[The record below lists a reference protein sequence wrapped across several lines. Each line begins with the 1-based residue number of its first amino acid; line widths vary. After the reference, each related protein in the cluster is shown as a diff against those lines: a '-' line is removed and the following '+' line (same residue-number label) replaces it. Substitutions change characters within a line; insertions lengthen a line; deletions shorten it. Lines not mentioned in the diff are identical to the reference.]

1 MLASLTIS
9 FRECLEAV
17 VLITSL
23 LTYIY
28 KKQKRELGR
37 FILAGTALGVVSSI
51 ITGVAVFKNV
61 QHLQGV
67 ARQIFDGSM
76 MIFVAGLVAYSVL
89 KIRNKADYS
98 DTSKNMED
106 DYSIET
112 TAFNMF
118 IIPFIVVY
126 RESFEIIMFIL
137 PLAYEN
143 PLDIIMGISIGFA
156 LSLICMLLIFKAVIK
171 LKIDIVFKIL
181 SVILIFIGATM
192 FGEGIS
198 ELLANRNETI
208 TTTIKLVYA
217 VPLLYLFL
225 KREMKRFINKQ
236 RYGKPR

>member
-17 VLITSL
+17 ILITSL

-51 ITGVAVFKNV
+51 ITGIAVFKNV

-126 RESFEIIMFIL
+126 RESLEIIMFIL

-143 PLDIIMGISIGFA
+143 PLDIIMGIFIGFA
-156 LSLICMLLIFKAVIK
+156 LSLIFMLLIFKAVIK
-171 LKIDIVFKIL
+171 LKTDTIFKIL

-198 ELLANRNETI
+198 ELLANKNETI
-208 TTTIKLVYA
+208 TTTAKLIYA

-236 RYGKPR
+236 RYGK

>member
-9 FRECLEAV
+9 FRECFEAV
-17 VLITSL
+17 ILITSL

-28 KKQKRELGR
+28 KKQKKELGK
-37 FILAGTALGVVSSI
+37 FILAGTISGVVSSI
-51 ITGVAVFKNV
+51 ITGIAVFKNI
-61 QHLQGV
+61 QHLQGT

-89 KIRNKADYS
+89 KISNKA

-106 DYSIET
+106 EYSIKT

-118 IIPFIVVY
+118 IIPFMVVY
-126 RESFEIIMFIL
+126 RESLEIIMFIL

-143 PLDIIMGISIGFA
+143 PWDIIIGISIGFS
-156 LSLICMLLIFKAVIK
+156 LSLICMLLIFKAAIK
-171 LKIDIVFKIL
+171 LKINTVFKIL
-181 SVILIFIGATM
+181 SVVLIFIGATM

-198 ELLANRNETI
+198 ELLSNKNDI
-208 TTTIKLVYA
+208 ISTTAKLIYA
-217 VPLLYLFL
+217 VPVLYLFL

-236 RYGKPR
+236 RYGKS